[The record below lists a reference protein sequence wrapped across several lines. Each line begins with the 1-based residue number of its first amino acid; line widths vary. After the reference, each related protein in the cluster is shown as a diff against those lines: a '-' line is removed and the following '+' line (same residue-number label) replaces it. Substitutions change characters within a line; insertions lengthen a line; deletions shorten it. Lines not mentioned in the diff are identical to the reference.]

1 MVSEPV
7 SKFFGTEKSL
17 GTGLREN
24 LVPKSPRTGL
34 GENLVP
40 KKVPEPV
47 LFSFGYTNIDISND
61 NNWGGWWGFGTA
73 RIAEISVF
81 LLKSLLYHV

>member
-1 MVSEPV
+1 MQKKVLEPV
-7 SKFFGTEKSL
+7 SEKIWYQ
-17 GTGLREN
+17 
-24 LVPKSPRTGL
+24 KSPRTGL